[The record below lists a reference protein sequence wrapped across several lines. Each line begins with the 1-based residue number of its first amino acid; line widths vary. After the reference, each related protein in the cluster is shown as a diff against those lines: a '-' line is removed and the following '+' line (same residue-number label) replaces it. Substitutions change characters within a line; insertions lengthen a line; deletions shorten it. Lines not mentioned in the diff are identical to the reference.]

1 MPSMFTLAL
10 KSDTAFTFSLSVP
23 ASPIIVFV
31 LRIVVRTP
39 SMLTLA
45 LKSDTAFT
53 FRTSVPASPIIV
65 FVLRIVVR
73 TPSIFTLA
81 LKSDTEFTLRASV
94 PSKPRVMIFTLA
106 FRVSDVM
113 TLFEVSLNSVPLISV
128 LAPVK

>member
-1 MPSMFTLAL
+1 MPSILTFAL
-10 KSDTAFTFSLSVP
+10 KSDTAFTFRTSVP
-23 ASPIIVFV
+23 ASPIMVFV
-31 LRIVVRTP
+31 LRIVVRAP
-39 SMLTLA
+39 SILTFA

-65 FVLRIVVR
+65 FVLRIVVNA
-73 TPSIFTLA
+73 PSMFTLA
-81 LKSDTEFTLRASV
+81 LKSDTELTLRASV

-106 FRVSDVM
+106 FKVSDVM